1 MKIAIYSYSDRGCQ
15 LAVRIAA
22 FYQAQGDTATCYA
35 IAKFANAYQLTAI
48 SSTSEGVAEQFG
60 AVHAI
65 VFVGACGIAV
75 RALAPLL
82 KSKTQDPACLVVDDG
97 AQFVIP
103 LVSGHIGGANAQAQ
117 LLARALGACPVVT
130 TATDVNHRFSVD
142 AFAAQRGFAISSM
155 ADAKAFSAQ
164 ILTCDLPLFTC
175 PEVSITSPLGA
186 GLYLGAQEL
195 LPENAKTQ
203 QNTQTATI
211 SVQESKEKA
220 FVAGGQNAQ
229 IGLLLGYSTALPGV
243 DLPLL
248 RLIPPMLT
256 LGIGCKKGT
265 IAQQIE
271 TLVQSVLTAQQIDP
285 AAVRCVASIDLKAQ
299 EPGLLAFC
307 KAQRYALQ
315 CYSAAQLQAVQGDFT
330 ASAFVQSITGVDNV
344 CERAAILA
352 AQGAAKPISQ
362 GAVQN
367 MAQISD
373 HSTVQMAQN
382 TAHLICRKISRDG
395 VTLAIAAQ
403 ELEVCFG

>member
-35 IAKFANAYQLTAI
+35 IAKFAKAYQFTTI
-48 SSTSEGVAEQFG
+48 PSTSAGVSAQFG
-60 AVHAI
+60 AVNVM

-82 KSKTQDPACLVVDDG
+82 QSKTKDPACLVVDDG

-103 LVSGHIGGANAQAQ
+103 RVSGHIGGANAQAQ
-117 LLARALGACPVVT
+117 RLAGALGACPVIT

-155 ADAKAFSAQ
+155 AAAKAFSAQ
-164 ILTCDLPLFTC
+164 ILTSDLPLFTC
-175 PEVSITSPLGA
+175 PEVSVTSPLGA

-195 LPENAKTQ
+195 PQVRAKAQ
-203 QNTQTATI
+203 QKLQ
-211 SVQESKEKA
+211 SVVTPAQVGEETVVVEK
-220 FVAGGQNAQ
+220 GQNAQ
-229 IGLLLGYSTALPGV
+229 IGLLLGYRTALPGV

-265 IAQQIE
+265 TAQQID
-271 TLVQSVLTAQQIDP
+271 TLVRAVLTAQQIDP

-307 KAQRYALQ
+307 KAQDYALQ

-330 ASAFVQSITGVDNV
+330 ASAFVQSVTGVDNV
-344 CERAAILA
+344 CERAAMLA
-352 AQGAAKPISQ
+352 AQGAAKPVLQ
-362 GAVQN
+362 GAVQD
-367 MAQISD
+367 MAKISE
-373 HSTVQMAQN
+373 HSAVQMAQN

-403 ELEVCFG
+403 EWEVCFG